1 MNNNIKAEII
11 AHSKRAETGEE
22 IDNEKPE
29 DKDYYVYK
37 TTNIINGKFYIGKR
51 HYRKKDEK
59 WYLGS
64 GIYLNRAIKK
74 YGRENFKKE
83 IIEWCS
89 SSEEVNNKE
98 RFWIAKLDAL
108 NPKIAYNIASGGDG
122 GFLGEEV
129 SKRVGMKLKGRKLPK
144 EVCEK
149 MSKAMKGKKKSEEQI
164 EKIRKALTGRKRT
177 EKEIE
182 NIRKAALKLYEEG
195 FESPIQIS
203 IYQYD
208 IKTGDFINSYKSC
221 SEASR
226 MTGFDRKAIN
236 HACLGITKKSNKFIW
251 SIAKFKNYYNRFS
264 TIKAELICHSKRRN
278 TGEEIITYKLT
289 YPRCIHS
296 ELMTYHMMSVNS
308 ASSRAI
314 PVDKL
319 IGVIEET
326 PFYPCYL
333 QLQHKGMQGNQYA
346 DYKKEQRSFKYWNE
360 ALHNSVRIA
369 KELSKDVT
377 KQLVNRLLEPY
388 QYHCCLMTGTRE
400 SFEHLFDQ
408 RCPVYEVPY
417 YINDPVEEGEKLQRT
432 LGGCSKKEIMKS
444 IRENKLDSEVFSW
457 NELDWLQC
465 NSGQAEIH
473 FMDLAEKMYDALNES
488 TPVMM
493 EEDEWHIPFSDRPE
507 FTPDMS
513 LKDKIMLSCAMTARV
528 SYTTIA
534 DNETLTLEKA
544 KSIYTKCVQSG
555 HNSVVSHCAKCMT
568 DDERNTWIKGELK
581 QVAFSEFDSETFLE
595 APEEAKGFSKNLR
608 GFIPLRQYVEDGV
621 ELSKFK

>member
-1 MNNNIKAEII
+1 MKNNIKAE
-11 AHSKRAETGEE
+11 TGEE
-22 IDNEKPE
+22 TDKEKPE

-108 NPKIAYNIASGGDG
+108 NPKIAYNIAPGGDG

-129 SKRVGMKLKGRKLPK
+129 SKRVGLKLKGRKLPK

-149 MSKAMKGKKKSEEQI
+149 MSKAMKGKKKSKEQI

-182 NIRKAALKLYEEG
+182 NMRKAALKLYEEG

-208 IKTGDFINSYKSC
+208 IKTGDFINSYRSC

-236 HACLGITKKSNKFIW
+236 NACLGITKKSNKFIW
-251 SIAKFKNYYNRFS
+251 SRAKFKNYYNRFS
-264 TIKAELICHSKRRN
+264 TIKAELICHSKRKN

-400 SFEHLFDQ
+400 SFEHLFHQ
-408 RCPVYEVPY
+408 RCPIYNVDEF
-417 YINDPVEEGEKLQRT
+417 KFT
-432 LGGCSKKEIMKS
+432 SKKEAIELYPHLKDMT
-444 IRENKLDSEVFSW
+444 
-457 NELDWLQC
+457 ELDWLQC

-488 TPVMM
+488 TPVLMN
-493 EEDEWHIPFSDRPE
+493 EDDWHIPFSDRPE

-528 SYTTIA
+528 SYTTIN
-534 DNETLTLEKA
+534 DNEVLTLEKA
-544 KSIYTKCVQSG
+544 RSIYNKCVEMG

-568 DDERNTWIKGELK
+568 DNEYESWIKGK
-581 QVAFSEFDSETFLE
+581 VTQVCFSEYDDEFFLE
-595 APEEAKGFSKNLR
+595 AKSNKEKGWNKNIKGFLS
-608 GFIPLRQYVEDGV
+608 LRQYVEDGV

>member
-1 MNNNIKAEII
+1 MV
-11 AHSKRAETGEE
+11 
-22 IDNEKPE
+22 EK
-29 DKDYYVYK
+29 
-37 TTNIINGKFYIGKR
+37 I
-51 HYRKKDEK
+51 
-59 WYLGS
+59 S
-64 GIYLNRAIKK
+64 
-74 YGRENFKKE
+74 KKE

-108 NPKIAYNIASGGDG
+108 NPKIAYNIAPVGDG

-129 SKRVGMKLKGRKLPK
+129 SKRIGMKLKGRKLPK

-149 MSKAMKGKKKSEEQI
+149 MSKALKGKKKSQEHI
-164 EKIRKALTGRKRT
+164 EKVRKALTGRKRT
-177 EKEIE
+177 EKEVE
-182 NIRKAALKLYEEG
+182 SMRKAALKLYENG
-195 FESPIQIS
+195 FESPVQIP

-208 IKTGDFINSYKSC
+208 IDTGDFINSYKSC
-221 SEASR
+221 REASR
-226 MTGFDRKAIN
+226 ITGFDRKAIN
-236 HACLGITKKSNKFIW
+236 NACLGIAKKSNKFIW
-251 SIAKFKNYYNRFS
+251 SRAKFKNYYNRFS
-264 TIKAELICHSKRRN
+264 VIKAEIVCHSKRIS

-326 PFYPCYL
+326 PFYPCYF
-333 QLQHKGMQGNQYA
+333 QLQHKGMQGNLYA
-346 DYKKEQRSFKYWNE
+346 DYSVEQRAFKHWNE
-360 ALHNSVRIA
+360 ALHNSVKIA

-377 KQLVNRLLEPY
+377 KQLVNRLLESY

-400 SFEHLFDQ
+400 SFEHLFEQ
-408 RCPVYEVPY
+408 RCPIY
-417 YINDPVEEGEKLQRT
+417 NVENLKFN
-432 LGGCSKKEIMKS
+432 SKKEALEIYPHLKDMT
-444 IRENKLDSEVFSW
+444 D
-457 NELDWLQC
+457 LDWLQC

-488 TPVMM
+488 TPVEMS
-493 EEDEWHIPFSDRPE
+493 DNEWHIPFSDRPE
-507 FTPDMS
+507 FTPDMT

-528 SYTTIA
+528 SFTTIA
-534 DNETLTLEKA
+534 DNEILTLEKA
-544 KSIYTKCVQSG
+544 KSIYTKCVQLG

-568 DDERNTWIKGELK
+568 DVEYRSWIKGEIEREDYI
-581 QVAFSEFDSETFLE
+581 VAIPQETQ
-595 APEEAKGFSKNLR
+595 GFCKNIR

>member
-1 MNNNIKAEII
+1 MKNNIKAEIV
-11 AHSKRAETGEE
+11 AHSKRAGSGEE
-22 IDNEKPE
+22 IDIFKDRPV
-29 DKDYYVYK
+29 DKIHYIYK
-37 TTNIINGKFYIGKR
+37 TTNLLNGKFYVGKSSFKNNCLD
-51 HYRKKDEK
+51 Y

-64 GIYLNRAIKK
+64 GVLIKKSIKK
-74 YGRENFKKE
+74 YGRGNFKKE

-89 SSEEVNNKE
+89 SFEESNEREKYWIKE
-98 RFWIAKLDAL
+98 LDAL
-108 NPKIAYNIASGGDG
+108 NLKIAYNIATGGDG
-122 GFLGEEV
+122 GSLGAEV
-129 SKRVGMKLKGRKLPK
+129 NRRISEALKGRKHTEEFKQFL
-144 EVCEK
+144 
-149 MSKAMKGKKKSEEQI
+149 SKINKGKKLSKEHI
-164 EKIRKALTGRKRT
+164 EALRKANLGRKRSEESKQKSRKLML
-177 EKEIE
+177 EKYDNGYQNPNKIEIY
-182 NIRKAALKLYEEG
+182 K
-195 FESPIQIS
+195 
-203 IYQYD
+203 YD
-208 IKTGDFINSYKSC
+208 KKTGDFICSYPSC
-221 SEASR
+221 TEASKDTLISR
-226 MTGFDRKAIN
+226 EAIN
-236 HACLGITKKSNKFIW
+236 RVCVGKGKSEKFIW
-251 SIAKFKNYYNRFS
+251 SRAKFKNYFNRFT
-264 TIKAELICHSKRRN
+264 TIKAEMICHSKRIG
-278 TGEEIITYKLT
+278 TGEEILTYKLT

-400 SFEHLFDQ
+400 SFEHLFHQ
-408 RCPVYEVPY
+408 RCPIY
-417 YINDPVEEGEKLQRT
+417 NVEGLKFT
-432 LGGCSKKEIMKS
+432 SKKEAI
-444 IRENKLDSEVFSW
+444 
-457 NELDWLQC
+457 ELYPHLKDMTELEWLQS

-488 TPVMM
+488 EPVIMK
-493 EEDEWHIPFSDRPE
+493 EDEWHIPFSDRPE

-528 SYTTIA
+528 SFTTIA

-544 KSIYTKCVQSG
+544 KNIYTKCVQLG

-568 DDERNTWIKGELK
+568 DGEYRSWIKGEIEREDYI
-581 QVAFSEFDSETFLE
+581 VAIPQETH
-595 APEEAKGFSKNLR
+595 GYCKNIR
-608 GFIPLRQYVEDGV
+608 GYIPLRQYVEDGV
-621 ELSKFK
+621 ELSNFK